1 MNLSVWPEIVA
12 LILQYAYA
20 RASAILRKAGEI
32 QNLELGEVQFDEN
45 ERLLALKL
53 SAWQDAFARAARE
66 YMPHNIC
73 NYLYELAQ
81 EFNRF
86 YEKSKV
92 VGDEREKIRLSL
104 VSRYATSFKI
114 RPRLTRY

>member
-1 MNLSVWPEIVA
+1 
-12 LILQYAYA
+12 
-20 RASAILRKAGEI
+20 
-32 QNLELGEVQFDEN
+32 
-45 ERLLALKL
+45 
-53 SAWQDAFARAARE
+53 
-66 YMPHNIC
+66 MPHNIC

-104 VSRYATSFKI
+104 VSRYAEVLKSGLQLLGIEVMEKM
-114 RPRLTRY
+114 